1 MAPYARG
8 GVLSMDV
15 VAELAWWHVTA

>member
-15 VAELAWWHVTA
+15 VAELAWGHVTA